1 MWNDV
6 RALKRLTTLLV
17 AVAVLALIWHSA
29 RWALARPGFAIR
41 VVQVSA
47 MPATSIN
54 HVTVERV
61 ARFCVPQIGGTLFTA
76 DLGAVRAAFE
86 ALPWVRRASVRR
98 EWPDRLLVLIEE
110 HQALARWNDEAGNR
124 FVNVRGEAFN
134 AAGETVLGASLPLL
148 AGPEG
153 SEREVALRYVEFRD
167 RLARIGKQARAVMLS
182 PRQAWTIRLIDG
194 LTLEVGRE
202 QAGSTVLSR
211 IDRFTAQYAATVGLL
226 ATRVDV
232 VDLRY
237 SNGFA
242 ARVQGMRSAVANSSA
257 APAAPVAAQRARRL
271 ATPLVRDRRRART

>member
-6 RALKRLTTLLV
+6 RALDRLARFLV
-17 AVAVLALIWHSA
+17 AAAFLVFLWHLAQWAV
-29 RWALARPGFAIR
+29 ARPGFAIR
-41 VVQVSA
+41 VVEVGA

-61 ARFCVPQIGGTLFTA
+61 ARFCVPRISGTLFTA
-76 DLGAVRAAFE
+76 DIGAVRAAFE

-98 EWPDRLLVLIEE
+98 QWPDRLLVLIEE

-124 FVNVRGEAFN
+124 FVSVRGEAFN
-134 AAGETVLGASLPLL
+134 AAGEIVLGASLPLL

-153 SEREVALRYVEFRD
+153 SEREVALRYGEFRD

-182 PRQAWTIRLIDG
+182 PRQAWTIRLVDG

-202 QAGSTVLSR
+202 QADSTVLSR
-211 IDRFTAQYAATVGLL
+211 IERFTAQYAATVGLL

-237 SNGFA
+237 PNGFA
-242 ARVQGMRSAVANSSA
+242 ARVQGMRSALAN
-257 APAAPVAAQRARRL
+257 APAAPVAAERAKRP
-271 ATPLVRDRRRART
+271 APPLERDRRRTRT